1 MIDWSTTQKAI
12 YSWFF
17 SATGFQTAWADQERP
32 QDAIGD
38 GFGTLRVQA
47 FTPEA
52 QPEKR
57 TREGNDGD
65 LYEDSIQTHLL
76 TINCQVA
83 TASQDFEKHAMNV
96 LAKAQAKLDLREYQE
111 ALSEAGLSVVSTG
124 TLSNISAI
132 AGAGFESRA
141 SMDVVFRV
149 AAVTEAENASGYFNK
164 IEMTANGVLQPMI
177 GPPPDE
183 E

>member
-17 SATGFQTAWADQERP
+17 EATGIQTAWADQKRP
-32 QDAIGD
+32 QDEISD
-38 GFGTLRVQA
+38 SFGTLRVQA
-47 FTPEA
+47 LTPEA
-52 QPEKR
+52 QPETR
-57 TREGNDGD
+57 VREGADGD
-65 LYEDSIQTHLL
+65 LYEDSVQTHLL
-76 TINCQVA
+76 TIGCQVA
-83 TASQDFEKHAMNV
+83 TASQDFEKHATNIM
-96 LAKAQAKLDLREYQE
+96 AKAQAKLNLREFQD
-111 ALSEAGLSVVSTG
+111 ALSAAGLSVVATG
-124 TLSNISAI
+124 TISNISAI

-141 SMDVVFRV
+141 AMDVVFRV